1 MGRVGWQS
9 LLLSIWDRD
18 RRPRSMTAAASPG
31 GPYGLLVPSAP
42 VSVPL
47 SLTKTA
53 SPGFTLALMLHHP

>member
-1 MGRVGWQS
+1 
-9 LLLSIWDRD
+9 
-18 RRPRSMTAAASPG
+18 MTAAASPG